1 MDSDQL
7 QVWCT
12 DLPGSRCTLWSVT
25 VLLTHC
31 PGFLGT
37 SALTWDFHQ
46 AFSIILL
53 TFSLHDQEWEEL
65 GSCSLVP
72 SPSSAE
78 APAWVQQLRTAPPG
92 VQSLMPH
99 LLQCSKTICCLSAP
113 TQVQWVGVNTNSS
126 LGKKKKKYS
135 CKVLQ
140 ENEKGTGEQN
150 LKMRTASWLRS
161 GRLSSKSW
169 QSFGFWRQ
177 LCHRSGRLQRDLGQ
191 TEKWF
196 KYWSKYQNYT
206 K

>member
-1 MDSDQL
+1 MIKSERSWGAAPWYPLPHL
-7 QVWCT
+7 QRLQREFSSSELPLLGYSPWC
-12 DLPGSRCTLWSVT
+12 P
-25 VLLTHC
+25 
-31 PGFLGT
+31 
-37 SALTWDFHQ
+37 
-46 AFSIILL
+46 I
-53 TFSLHDQEWEEL
+53 
-65 GSCSLVP
+65 SCSAAKPSAAFLPLLRFSELVLILIHP
-72 SPSSAE
+72 LE
-78 APAWVQQLRTAPPG
+78 
-92 VQSLMPH
+92 
-99 LLQCSKTICCLSAP
+99 
-113 TQVQWVGVNTNSS
+113 
-126 LGKKKKKYS
+126 KKMKYS

-169 QSFGFWRQ
+169 QSFVFWRQ